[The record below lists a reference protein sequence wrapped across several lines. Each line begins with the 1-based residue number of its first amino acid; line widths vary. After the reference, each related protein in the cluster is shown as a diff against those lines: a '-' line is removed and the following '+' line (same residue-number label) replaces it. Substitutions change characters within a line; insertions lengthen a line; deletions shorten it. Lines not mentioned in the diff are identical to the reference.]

1 MKKLLTLTLIMIF
14 GIISGNIFGQEKK
27 TQEKKGG
34 FAVGGYDNSR
44 QAEKPAVTKRSVII
58 DEEAAPAEKA
68 AEEVMPAPA
77 PAPAPS
83 AAEAKPQ
90 KDAQGNAYGKDKDG
104 LEGKDFGQA
113 RSQDAKAKQ
122 KPKKEKSKGKRR

>member
-1 MKKLLTLTLIMIF
+1 MMKKLLTLTLIMIF
-14 GIISGNIFGQEKK
+14 GIISGNLFGQEKK

-77 PAPAPS
+77 PAPAMAPNAPAGKVAGQEKAQ
-83 AAEAKPQ
+83 AA
-90 KDAQGNAYGKDKDG
+90 KD
-104 LEGKDFGQA
+104 
-113 RSQDAKAKQ
+113 KQ